1 MEFSDLFTFKKFVA
15 PVLIQISYWVGL
27 IFIALL
33 TLVGIAGTS
42 LFSSYYYGGV
52 FGGGGFSVGGALLS
66 LLGGVFGALI
76 WRVVCEIWIV
86 IFSVNERLGTL
97 VALKKAERS
106 E

>member
-27 IFIALL
+27 VLIVLM

-42 LFSSYYYGGV
+42 VFSSYYY
-52 FGGGGFSVGGALLS
+52 GGGGFSVGGALLS
-66 LLGGVFGALI
+66 LVGGVFGALI

-86 IFSVNERLGTL
+86 IFSVNDRLGTL
-97 VALKKAERS
+97 VALKKAEQGK
-106 E
+106 